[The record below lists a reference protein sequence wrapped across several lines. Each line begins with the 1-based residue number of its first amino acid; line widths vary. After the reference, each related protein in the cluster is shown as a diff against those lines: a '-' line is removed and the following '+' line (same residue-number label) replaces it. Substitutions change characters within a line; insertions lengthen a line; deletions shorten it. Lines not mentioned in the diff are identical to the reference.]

1 MRNVTKK
8 QFFSSTYLFA
18 TTTLLATAIM
28 VLLLTGNW
36 CAFLAMTALL
46 VSLGACNYLGCECE
60 NLCSDY
66 IDEVSDKCSLL
77 KELRDYLEIIEK
89 QNKKIKEL
97 EK

>member
-1 MRNVTKK
+1 MRDVTKK
-8 QFFSSTYLFA
+8 QFFSSIYLFA

-28 VLLLTGNW
+28 LLLTGNW
-36 CAFLAMTALL
+36 CAFLATTVLL
-46 VSLGACNYLGCECE
+46 VSVGACNYLYCECE

-66 IDEVSDKCSLL
+66 IDELSEKSSLL
-77 KELRDYLEIIEK
+77 RELKKYLEIIEK